1 MILGLLSELIDLGV
15 GVFGLVVF
23 AVLALSGEIGFRIGR
38 GRARAATSLD
48 RESAGVSTLT
58 TGMLGLLA
66 FTLALTIDLAQDRF
80 EARRH
85 ATLDEAN
92 TIGTA
97 WLRTQLAGAS
107 GKPIAALIEEYARG
121 RLDYLVAVNPNTA
134 DEALART
141 NALQAAIWQRSLT
154 VLAGMPPTLAP
165 ALIASLND
173 MFDASLVQRYAMPRP
188 CTDRDYA
195 DVARWRHAGGRRA
208 RLSDGAFRSTA
219 ADPGSAPAAD
229 GQQRDGADYRFQP
242 AASGLHPDQSGSAGL
257 DDPRLRPR
265 SAAVR

>member
-1 MILGLLSELIDLGV
+1 MLLGLLRELIDLGV

-38 GRARAATSLD
+38 GRARAATSPD
-48 RESAGVSTLT
+48 TESAGVSTLT

-66 FTLALTIDLAQDRF
+66 FTLALTIGLAQDRF

-107 GKPIAALIEEYARG
+107 GKPIAALIEDYARG

-141 NALQAAIWQRSLT
+141 NALQTAIWQRSLT
-154 VLAGMPPTLAP
+154 VLAGMPQTLTS

-173 MFDASLVQRYAMPRP
+173 MFDASLVQRYAMQGRAP
-188 CTDRDYA
+188 TETMLMLL
-195 DVARWRHAGGRRA
+195 GGA
-208 RLSDGAFRSTA
+208 MLAVGALGYQMAFRSTA
-219 ADPGSAPAAD
+219 AYPGPAPAAD
-229 GQQRDGADYRFQP
+229 GQRRHGADYRFQP

-257 DDPRLRPR
+257 DDPRLCG
-265 SAAVR
+265 SSIAVR